1 MLSLSEALGQT
12 KNLCCF
18 QRGYF
23 SFLGGMVL
31 LLSSLG
37 PFFLFILAQGL
48 FSAFDFSM
56 NAT

>member
-31 LLSSLG
+31 LLFFFLA
-37 PFFLFILAQGL
+37 PFLFILAQGL